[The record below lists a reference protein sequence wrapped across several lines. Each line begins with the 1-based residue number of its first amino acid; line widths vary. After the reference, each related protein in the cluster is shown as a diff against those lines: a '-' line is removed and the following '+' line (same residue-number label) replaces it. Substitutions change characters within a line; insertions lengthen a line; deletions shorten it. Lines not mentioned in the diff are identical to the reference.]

1 MRRRSLNSVRAAQ
14 RSLGGLTAL
23 GRPQDG
29 PGCHAWA
36 ISKVTNAISVDLEL

>member
-1 MRRRSLNSVRAAQ
+1 LA
-14 RSLGGLTAL
+14 AL

-36 ISKVTNAISVDLEL
+36 ISEKTNAISIDLEW